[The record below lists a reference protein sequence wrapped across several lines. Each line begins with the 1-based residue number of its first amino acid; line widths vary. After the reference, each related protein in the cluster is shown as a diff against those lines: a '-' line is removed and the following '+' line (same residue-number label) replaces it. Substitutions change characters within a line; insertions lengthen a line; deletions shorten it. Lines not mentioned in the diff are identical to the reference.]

1 MCVLVDIE
9 HVSVKIN
16 AVQTLF
22 CVYSRRDC
30 FNWKRWWCFMYI
42 AIIYTFGWNQW
53 VCGHNINCLKFHWRK
68 ILYRYSMEHSGIFW
82 SYSGWCT
89 IIIWKQYAKLMLILC
104 SRISRTIRQIWWHLI
119 ILILRSVSF
128 LKYNQE
134 LKNLPSCQPHT
145 HQEKVHTQ
153 STWALSIRINL
164 LESKRKIRKKWNCLT
179 KCTHTWKNERQ

>member
-42 AIIYTFGWNQW
+42 AIKYTFGWNQW

-68 ILYRYSMEHSGIFW
+68 ILYRYSIEHYPSRAYW
-82 SYSGWCT
+82 SSAVYFNHIQVDVWLLFGNSM
-89 IIIWKQYAKLMLILC
+89 QNLC
-104 SRISRTIRQIWWHLI
+104 WSWIVEFQGQSDRSDDIS
-119 ILILRSVSF
+119 S
-128 LKYNQE
+128 Y
-134 LKNLPSCQPHT
+134 
-145 HQEKVHTQ
+145 
-153 STWALSIRINL
+153 
-164 LESKRKIRKKWNCLT
+164 
-179 KCTHTWKNERQ
+179 